1 MKHCY
6 SRGGE
11 HFHGPFDTLKQA
23 VIEAV
28 DDNSATPFNFYVGTT
43 TGEKKA
49 STYMDADC
57 LLEQMS
63 ERAYDECGEVAED
76 FMCSIGKE
84 PRVELDELLATVID
98 TWAEKHGEQP
108 AFWHVDDIRPMTWE
122 EAQAILSA

>member
-1 MKHCY
+1 
-6 SRGGE
+6 
-11 HFHGPFDTLKQA
+11 
-23 VIEAV
+23 
-28 DDNSATPFNFYVGTT
+28 
-43 TGEKKA
+43 
-49 STYMDADC
+49 MDADC